1 VFRVIGCIANA
12 HDLRLVLLAAVICLL
27 SVGVTFYLY
36 ATLPKSPAKVRA
48 AWLAVTGLVAGSGIW
63 AVHFV
68 AMLAFEPG
76 LRSGYAP
83 FITLISL
90 AIAIA
95 FAVMAFT
102 AAAPDRTGKGQV
114 LAGGALLGI
123 GIALMHFTGMAAL
136 RVQGLLHWD
145 IPYVVASVL
154 VGIAFATAALRVG
167 GPGRGLRAQIA
178 AAGLLTLGICGLHFT
193 AMSAVAIEPI
203 PAAALPP
210 EVISRPV
217 LALAVTVL
225 TVLIIAIAAGALV
238 ADLYMRRRAF
248 DQLREAIDAMADG
261 MSISDAE
268 DRLVAWNARYVEQ
281 IGGGAITPAV
291 GMRYADLLAAI
302 AGHNLGLDDDQR
314 AAWVNDRMTARRE
327 QGPDLEVQMFD
338 GHWLRV
344 HNRPTRG
351 GGVVTSCVDI
361 TDLKLNALVLAQALS
376 EADAASR
383 AKTEFLANITHEIR
397 TPLNGVLGMSQIIGL
412 GDLSPIQRQR
422 LSVLQASGEDLL
434 TILNDVLDVA
444 RMETGKLEIE
454 AGRFDAAELGAEVEA
469 TFAAANAKAG
479 LALNVAVAPGA
490 AGPRS
495 GDPARVSQILRILVS
510 NAMKFTAAGG
520 VQVTIDA
527 FDEPQAAELG
537 EGLRLTVRDT
547 GVGIAQ
553 EALPHLFGTFTQADS
568 SNTRRYGGAGLGLS
582 IARSLIDLMGGD
594 ILVESALGEGS
605 TFTVLLPAARVDAA
619 RQDSSK
625 AA

>member
-1 VFRVIGCIANA
+1 
-12 HDLRLVLLAAVICLL
+12 
-27 SVGVTFYLY
+27 
-36 ATLPKSPAKVRA
+36 
-48 AWLAVTGLVAGSGIW
+48 
-63 AVHFV
+63 
-68 AMLAFEPG
+68 
-76 LRSGYAP
+76 
-83 FITLISL
+83 
-90 AIAIA
+90 
-95 FAVMAFT
+95 
-102 AAAPDRTGKGQV
+102 
-114 LAGGALLGI
+114 
-123 GIALMHFTGMAAL
+123 
-136 RVQGLLHWD
+136 
-145 IPYVVASVL
+145 
-154 VGIAFATAALRVG
+154 
-167 GPGRGLRAQIA
+167 
-178 AAGLLTLGICGLHFT
+178 
-193 AMSAVAIEPI
+193 
-203 PAAALPP
+203 
-210 EVISRPV
+210 
-217 LALAVTVL
+217 
-225 TVLIIAIAAGALV
+225 
-238 ADLYMRRRAF
+238 
-248 DQLREAIDAMADG
+248 
-261 MSISDAE
+261 
-268 DRLVAWNARYVEQ
+268 
-281 IGGGAITPAV
+281 
-291 GMRYADLLAAI
+291 
-302 AGHNLGLDDDQR
+302 
-314 AAWVNDRMTARRE
+314 
-327 QGPDLEVQMFD
+327 MFD

-454 AGRFDAAELGAEVEA
+454 VGRFDAAELGAEVEA

-479 LALNVAVAPGA
+479 LALNVAVTPGA

-527 FDEPQAAELG
+527 FDAPQAAELG

-605 TFTVLLPAARVDAA
+605 TFTVLLPAARIDAA
-619 RQDSSK
+619 QQDSSK